1 MRSCSASSYHSS
13 VSAESGCALTL
24 TSAEGEHKVS
34 EAKLTH
40 SKNLVIPKA
49 EEKVISGWKL
59 KDAPRIPKGWYL
71 IKESYFEGTNMEGY
85 RYRTY
90 KLGRLKPLP
99 PRDRSWKPPRRKS
112 SESRHL
118 HRRE

>member
-1 MRSCSASSYHSS
+1 MKRLAVMASLFILLL
-13 VSAESGCALTL
+13 GLGRTGRNW
-24 TSAEGEHKVS
+24 EGLGETGRTEIT

-71 IKESYFEGTNMEGY
+71 IKECYFEGINLEGY
-85 RYRTY
+85 KYRTF
-90 KLGRLKPLP
+90 KLARLFENPV
-99 PRDRSWKPPRRKS
+99 DYYDS
-112 SESRHL
+112 
-118 HRRE
+118 